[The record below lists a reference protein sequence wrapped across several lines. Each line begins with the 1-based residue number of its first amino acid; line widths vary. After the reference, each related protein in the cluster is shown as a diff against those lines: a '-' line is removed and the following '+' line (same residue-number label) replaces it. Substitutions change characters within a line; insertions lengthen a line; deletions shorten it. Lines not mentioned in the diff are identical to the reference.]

1 MKEYT
6 KKDTERS
13 SLTKSLAAEFSQKR
27 ILILENN
34 DLNKETVCKFMENNK
49 DMFDMQEN
57 GAMIIIVKKLE

>member
-34 DLNKETVCKFMENNK
+34 ELNKETVDKFMENNK

>member
-6 KKDTERS
+6 KKDTKRS
-13 SLTKSLAAEFSQKR
+13 SLTKNLAAEFSQKR

-34 DLNKETVCKFMENNK
+34 ELNRETVGKFMENNK